1 MNYRKNKF
9 SDIDYSNPY
18 NFLSEWA
25 TVNFFNKSDREK
37 NSLQNNNLIF
47 SIFFVFFK
55 INSKKQKLTV
65 LLLFFILKIHSI

>member
-25 TVNFFNKSDREK
+25 TVIFFNKSDREK

-47 SIFFVFFK
+47 SIYFVF
-55 INSKKQKLTV
+55 
-65 LLLFFILKIHSI
+65 LK